1 METKMI
7 PQDEASTT
15 AAVQRHLAD
24 LAGAGAESAVDQI
37 LRDLLA
43 RAVGRLQL
51 LCGTLL
57 FRQYPRLTQP
67 PLNLQT
73 DELLSSV
80 VERLLKLLR
89 DIHPTNVRHFFA
101 LANQHMRWELNDLAR
116 RLDAQNAVLIGNA
129 ELIPSPESSGSPP
142 TENLVRI
149 LMAIEA
155 LPDEQREV
163 FNLVRLQ
170 GLTHSEAA
178 EILEVSEKTIQRK
191 LAASL
196 LFLSQQLDDMRPHFR
211 ESVAQPSS

>member
-1 METKMI
+1 MI
-7 PQDEASTT
+7 PQDEACTT

-24 LAGAGAESAVDQI
+24 LAGAGGESAVDQI

-89 DIHPTNVRHFFA
+89 DIHPTNVRQFFA

-129 ELIPSPESSGSPP
+129 ELIPSPESSGSLP

-163 FNLVRLQ
+163 FNLVRIQ
-170 GLTHSEAA
+170 GMTHGEAA

-191 LAASL
+191 LAAGL
-196 LFLSQQLDDMRPHFR
+196 LRLSQQLGNLRPDFQER
-211 ESVAQPSS
+211 VAQPSS